1 MEFLTSLLL
10 VVLLLSPLFVIYY
23 LNKKGKNVKKGM
35 IANIICFFL
44 LVIGFTAANIGG
56 VASAAEAT
64 QPAGLTIGDGIG
76 LISAALS
83 TGLSCIGGGIAV
95 ASSATAAIG
104 AMSEDQSTFGK
115 SLIFVG
121 MAEGVALYGML
132 VSFQIIAKV
141 G

>member
-1 MEFLTSLLL
+1 
-10 VVLLLSPLFVIYY
+10 
-23 LNKKGKNVKKGM
+23 M